1 VTGKNSVGYTL
12 SALGTR
18 TFQTFNPVENSYNET
33 IFVEAVSQEI
43 EEAVLL
49 ASNAFEVLKGISYL
63 KKAAFLDRV
72 AEKLAENEITIL
84 QQYILESGLT
94 MDRAKVEM
102 KRTIYQ
108 LTSFSELV
116 KENNWREISI
126 DQTDSSRIPPKP
138 DLRKMLFGVG
148 PVVVFGAS
156 NFPLAYSTI
165 GGDSVSALAAGCPV
179 IVKSHPLHAGTGEL
193 VTKCVLEA
201 AKETEMPDG
210 IFSNLNAQG
219 FEVGEALVKHPLVK
233 AVGFTGSIKGGRA
246 LYDLANQ
253 RPEPIPVFA
262 EMGSVNPVIILPNSL
277 EKKIDEWSTMYAD
290 SISASCGQFC
300 TNPGLLFCVKSKT
313 SDEFIEQLTK
323 KVLQKEA
330 QTMLHPTI
338 HSSFERLKAER
349 LVILGVRY
357 FEKQGE
363 VENNSGR
370 QTIALVSGKNF
381 QNNPSLE
388 EEVFGPFSLVV
399 ECESVEEIIACL
411 KNLNGQLTASV
422 LGEVDEVNHQ
432 LDLLKVLQNKV
443 GRIVFNGV
451 PTGVEVCPSMHHGGP
466 YPASTDARFTAVGI
480 DSIKR
485 FARPIAFQNC
495 PDQLLPDELK
505 HSNPLNL
512 LRRVK

>member
-1 VTGKNSVGYTL
+1 MTGKNSVGYKL

-33 IFVEAVSQEI
+33 IFVEAVSEEI

-49 ASNAFEVLKGISYL
+49 ASNAFEELKGISHF
-63 KKAAFLDRV
+63 KKAEFLSRI
-72 AEKLAENEITIL
+72 AELLTEKEDLIL
-84 QQYILESGLT
+84 QQYIRESGLSYE
-94 MDRAKVEM
+94 RGKIEM
-102 KRTIYQ
+102 KRTIFQ

-116 KENNWREISI
+116 KENNWRELSI
-126 DQTDSSRIPPKP
+126 DLADDSRIPPKP
-138 DLRKMLFGVG
+138 DFRKMLFGIG

-193 VTKCVLEA
+193 VANCVLQA
-201 AKETEMPDG
+201 AKETNMPNG

-219 FEVGEALVKHPLVK
+219 FEVGVALVNHPFVK

-246 LYDLANQ
+246 LFDIANQ

-262 EMGSVNPVIILPNSL
+262 EMGSVNPVVLLPESL
-277 EKKIDEWSTMYAD
+277 VAKVDEWSTMYAD

-300 TNPGLLFCVKSKT
+300 TNPGLLFCVKSNA
-313 SDEFIEQLTK
+313 SDEFVEQLTK
-323 KVLQKEA
+323 KLLQKDA
-330 QTMLHPTI
+330 QTMLHPSI
-338 HSSFERLKAER
+338 HSSFERLKTER
-349 LVILGVRY
+349 LDDAAVRY
-357 FEKQGE
+357 FEKEGE
-363 VENNSGR
+363 LNSNVGR
-370 QTIALVSGKNF
+370 QTIALVSGKHF
-381 QNNPSLE
+381 QNNPNLE

-399 ECESVEEIIACL
+399 ECESMNEIIACL
-411 KNLNGQLTASV
+411 KKLNGQLTASV
-422 LGEVDEVNHQ
+422 LGEIDEVNDQ
-432 LDLLKVLQNKV
+432 LDVVKVLQNKV

-495 PDQLLPDELK
+495 PDELLPDELK
-505 HSNPLNL
+505 YSNPLNL
-512 LRRVK
+512 ARRVK

>member
-1 VTGKNSVGYTL
+1 MTGKNSVGYKLT
-12 SALGTR
+12 ALGSR

-49 ASNAFEVLKGISYL
+49 ASSAFEELKSISYL
-63 KKAAFLDRV
+63 KRATFLGRIAD
-72 AEKLAENEITIL
+72 KLAENEETIL
-84 QQYILESGLT
+84 QQYILESGLK

-102 KRTIYQ
+102 KRTIFQ
-108 LTSFSELV
+108 VTSFSQLV
-116 KENNWREISI
+116 KDNNWREVSI
-126 DQTDSSRIPPKP
+126 DCADNSRIPPKP
-138 DLRKMLFGVG
+138 DLRKMLFGIG

-165 GGDSVSALAAGCPV
+165 GGDSVAALAAGCPV

-193 VTKCVLEA
+193 VAQCVIEA
-201 AKETEMPDG
+201 AKETEMPNG
-210 IFSNLNAQG
+210 IFSNLNAIG
-219 FEVGEALVKHPLVK
+219 FEVGELLVKHSLIK
-233 AVGFTGSIKGGRA
+233 AVGFTGSIRGGRA
-246 LYDLANQ
+246 LFDLANQ

-290 SISASCGQFC
+290 SIAASCGQFC
-300 TNPGLLFCVKSKT
+300 TNPGLLFCVRSKS
-313 SDEFIEQLTK
+313 SEDFIQQLAGK
-323 KVLQKEA
+323 LLGKDA
-330 QTMLHPTI
+330 QTMLHPSI
-338 HSSFERLKAER
+338 HSSFNRLKTER
-349 LVILGVRY
+349 FGIEGLRK
-357 FEKQGE
+357 FEKEGDID
-363 VENNSGR
+363 VNSGR
-370 QTIALVSGKNF
+370 QTIAVVSGKLF

-399 ECESVEEIIACL
+399 ECESVNEIIECI

-422 LGEVDEVNHQ
+422 LGGIEEMNDHLE
-432 LDLLKVLQNKV
+432 LLKVLQNKV

-485 FARPIAFQNC
+485 FARPITFQNC
-495 PDQLLPDELK
+495 PDELLPDELK
-505 HSNPLNL
+505 YSNPLNIA
-512 LRRVK
+512 RRVN

>member
-1 VTGKNSVGYTL
+1 MTGKNSVGYRL

-18 TFQTFNPVENSYNET
+18 TFQTLNPVENSYNET

-49 ASNAFEVLKGISYL
+49 ASNAFEELKGISHL
-63 KKAAFLDRV
+63 KKAAFLDRI
-72 AEKLAENEITIL
+72 AGKLAEEEDAIL
-84 QQYILESGLT
+84 RHYLLESGLT
-94 MDRAKVEM
+94 LDRAKVEM
-102 KRTIYQ
+102 KRTIFQ

-126 DQTDSSRIPPKP
+126 DQGDNSRIPPKP
-138 DLRKMLFGVG
+138 DLRKMLFGIG

-165 GGDSVSALAAGCPV
+165 GGDSVAALAAGCPV

-193 VTKCVLEA
+193 VAKCVLEA
-201 AKETEMPDG
+201 AKETEMPNG

-219 FEVGEALVKHPLVK
+219 FEVGEALVKHPLIK

-246 LYDLANQ
+246 LFDLANQ

-277 EKKIDEWSTMYAD
+277 EKKIDEWSTIYAD

-300 TNPGLLFCVKSKT
+300 TNPGLLFCVKSKA
-313 SDEFIEQLTK
+313 SDDFIEQLTK

-330 QTMLHPTI
+330 QTMLHPSI
-338 HSSFERLKAER
+338 YSSFNRLKAER
-349 LVILGVRY
+349 LGAEGVR
-357 FEKQGE
+357 FVEKEGE
-363 VENNSGR
+363 VESNTGR
-370 QTIALVSGKNF
+370 QTIAVVSGKNF
-381 QNNPSLE
+381 QNNPCLE

-399 ECESVEEIIACL
+399 ECESVNEIIACL

-422 LGEVDEVNHQ
+422 LSEVDEVSHQ
-432 LDLLKVLQNKV
+432 VDLLKILQNKV

-466 YPASTDARFTAVGI
+466 YPASTYSRFTAVGI

-495 PDQLLPDELK
+495 PDQILPDELK
-505 HSNPLNL
+505 HSNPLKL
-512 LRRVK
+512 VRRLN

>member
-1 VTGKNSVGYTL
+1 MTGKNSVGYKLT
-12 SALGTR
+12 ALGSR

-49 ASNAFEVLKGISYL
+49 ASSAFEELKSISYL
-63 KKAAFLDRV
+63 KRAAFLGRIAD
-72 AEKLAENEITIL
+72 KLAENEETIL
-84 QQYILESGLT
+84 QQYILESGLK

-102 KRTIYQ
+102 KRTIFQ
-108 LTSFSELV
+108 VTSFSQLV
-116 KENNWREISI
+116 KDNNWREVSI
-126 DQTDSSRIPPKP
+126 DCADNSRIPPKP
-138 DLRKMLFGVG
+138 DLRKMLFGIG

-156 NFPLAYSTI
+156 NFPIAYSTI
-165 GGDSVSALAAGCPV
+165 GGDSVAALAAGCPV

-193 VTKCVLEA
+193 VAQCVIEA
-201 AKETEMPDG
+201 AKETEMPNG
-210 IFSNLNAQG
+210 IFSNLNAFG
-219 FEVGEALVKHPLVK
+219 FEVGESLVKHSQIK

-246 LYDLANQ
+246 LFDLANQ

-290 SISASCGQFC
+290 SIAASCGQFC
-300 TNPGLLFCVKSKT
+300 TNPGLLFCVRSKSNE
-313 SDEFIEQLTK
+313 DFIQQLAGK
-323 KVLQKEA
+323 LLEKDA
-330 QTMLHPTI
+330 QTMLHPSI
-338 HSSFERLKAER
+338 HSSFNRLKTER
-349 LVILGVRY
+349 FGIEGLRK
-357 FEKQGE
+357 FEKEGDID
-363 VENNSGR
+363 VNSGR
-370 QTIALVSGKNF
+370 QTIAVVSGKLF

-399 ECESVEEIIACL
+399 ECESVNEIIECI

-422 LGEVDEVNHQ
+422 LGGIEEMNDHLE
-432 LDLLKVLQNKV
+432 LLKVLQNKV

-485 FARPIAFQNC
+485 FARPITFQNC
-495 PDQLLPDELK
+495 PDELLPDELK
-505 HSNPLNL
+505 YSNPLNIA
-512 LRRVK
+512 RRVN

>member
-1 VTGKNSVGYTL
+1 VTGKNSVGYKL

-33 IFVEAVSQEI
+33 IFVEAVSQEV

-49 ASNAFEVLKGISYL
+49 ASNAFEELKGISHL
-63 KKAAFLDRV
+63 KRATFLNRIAD
-72 AEKLAENEITIL
+72 KLAENEEVIL

-94 MDRAKVEM
+94 LDRAKVEM
-102 KRTIYQ
+102 KRTISQ
-108 LTSFSELV
+108 LSSFSALV

-126 DQTDSSRIPPKP
+126 DQADTSRIPTKP

-165 GGDSVSALAAGCPV
+165 GGDSVAALAAGCPV
-179 IVKSHPLHAGTGEL
+179 IVKSHPLHSGTGEL
-193 VTKCVLEA
+193 VAQCVIEA
-201 AKETEMPDG
+201 AKETEMPNG

-219 FEVGEALVKHPLVK
+219 FEVGETLVKHPLVK

-246 LYDLANQ
+246 LFDLANQ

-277 EKKIDEWSTMYAD
+277 EKKIDEWSTLYAD

-300 TNPGLLFCVKSKT
+300 TNPGLLFCVKSKG
-313 SDEFIEQLTK
+313 SDEFIKQLTK
-323 KVLQKEA
+323 KLLHNDA
-330 QTMLHPTI
+330 QTMLHPSI
-338 HSSFERLKAER
+338 YSSFERLKTER
-349 LVILGVRY
+349 LEDETVRC
-357 FEKQGE
+357 FEKEGE
-363 VENNSGR
+363 LISNVGR
-370 QTIALVSGKNF
+370 QTIAVVSGKNF

-399 ECESVEEIIACL
+399 ECESVNEIIACL

-495 PDQLLPDELK
+495 PDQILPDELK
-505 HSNPLNL
+505 HSNPLKL
-512 LRRVK
+512 VRRVK

>member
-1 VTGKNSVGYTL
+1 MTGKNSVGYKL

-18 TFQTFNPVENSYNET
+18 TFQTFNPVENSYNEM
-33 IFVEAVSQEI
+33 IFVEAVSEEI

-49 ASNAFEVLKGISYL
+49 ASNAFEELKGISHF
-63 KKAAFLDRV
+63 KKAAFLSRI
-72 AEKLAENEITIL
+72 AELLTEKEDLIL
-84 QQYILESGLT
+84 QRYIRESGLT
-94 MDRAKVEM
+94 YERGKIEM
-102 KRTIYQ
+102 KRTIFQ

-116 KENNWREISI
+116 KENNWRELSI
-126 DQTDSSRIPPKP
+126 DLADDSRIPPKL
-138 DLRKMLFGVG
+138 DLRKMLFGIG

-193 VTKCVLEA
+193 VANCVLQA
-201 AKETEMPDG
+201 AKETEMPNG
-210 IFSNLNAQG
+210 IFSNLNAEG
-219 FEVGEALVKHPLVK
+219 FEVGETLVKHPLIK

-246 LYDLANQ
+246 LFDLANQ
-253 RPEPIPVFA
+253 RAEPIPVFA
-262 EMGSVNPVIILPNSL
+262 EMGSVNPVVLLPESL
-277 EKKIDEWSTMYAD
+277 VAKVDEWSTMYAD

-300 TNPGLLFCVKSKT
+300 TNPGLLFCVKSNA
-313 SDEFIEQLTK
+313 SDEFVEQLTK
-323 KVLQKEA
+323 KLLQKDA
-330 QTMLHPTI
+330 QTMLHPSI
-338 HSSFERLKAER
+338 HSSFERLKTER
-349 LVILGVRY
+349 LEDEAVRY
-357 FEKQGE
+357 FEKEGE
-363 VENNSGR
+363 LDCNVGR
-370 QTIALVSGKNF
+370 QTIALVSGKHF
-381 QNNPSLE
+381 QNNSNLE

-399 ECESVEEIIACL
+399 ECESVNEIIACL
-411 KNLNGQLTASV
+411 KKLNGQLTASV
-422 LGEVDEVNHQ
+422 LGEVEEVNEH
-432 LDLLKVLQNKV
+432 LDVVKVLQDKV

-495 PDQLLPDELK
+495 PDELLPDELK

-512 LRRVK
+512 VRREK

>member
-1 VTGKNSVGYTL
+1 VTGKNSVGYKL

-33 IFVEAVSQEI
+33 IFVEAVSEEI

-49 ASNAFEVLKGISYL
+49 ASNAFEELKGISHL
-63 KKAAFLDRV
+63 KKAAFLSRI
-72 AEKLAENEITIL
+72 ASKLAENEETIL
-84 QQYILESGLT
+84 QQYIIESGLT
-94 MDRAKVEM
+94 IDRAKVEM
-102 KRTIYQ
+102 KRTIFQ

-126 DQTDSSRIPPKP
+126 DQSDNSRIPPKP
-138 DLRKMLFGVG
+138 DLRKMLFGIG

-193 VTKCVLEA
+193 VANCVLQA
-201 AKETEMPDG
+201 AKETEMPNG

-219 FEVGEALVKHPLVK
+219 FEVGVALVKHTLVK

-246 LYDLANQ
+246 LFDLANQ

-277 EKKIDEWSTMYAD
+277 EKKINEWSTMYAD

-300 TNPGLLFCVKSKT
+300 TNPGLLFCVKSNA
-313 SDEFIEQLTK
+313 SDEFVEQLTK
-323 KVLQKEA
+323 KLLQKDA
-330 QTMLHPTI
+330 QTMLHPSI
-338 HSSFERLKAER
+338 HSGFERLKKER
-349 LVILGVRY
+349 LDDEAVRY
-357 FEKQGE
+357 FEKEGE
-363 VENNSGR
+363 LNSNVGR
-370 QTIALVSGKNF
+370 QTIALVSGKHF
-381 QNNPSLE
+381 QNNPNLE

-399 ECESVEEIIACL
+399 QCESVNEIIACL
-411 KNLNGQLTASV
+411 KKLNGQLTASV
-422 LGEVDEVNHQ
+422 LGEVDEVNDH
-432 LDLLKVLQNKV
+432 LDVVKVLQNKV

-451 PTGVEVCPSMHHGGP
+451 PTGVEVCSSMHHGGP

-495 PDQLLPDELK
+495 PDEILPYELK
-505 HSNPLNL
+505 HSNPLKL
-512 LRRVK
+512 ARRVK

>member
-1 VTGKNSVGYTL
+1 MTGKNSVGYKL

-33 IFVEAVSQEI
+33 IFVEAVSEEI

-49 ASNAFEVLKGISYL
+49 ASNAFEELKGISHL
-63 KKAAFLDRV
+63 KKAAFLSRI
-72 AEKLAENEITIL
+72 ASKLSENEDSIL
-84 QQYILESGLT
+84 QHYVLESGLT
-94 MDRAKVEM
+94 LDRAKVEM
-102 KRTIYQ
+102 KRTIFQ
-108 LTSFSELV
+108 LTSFSALV
-116 KENNWREISI
+116 KENNWREVSI
-126 DQTDSSRIPPKP
+126 DLPDDSRIPPKP
-138 DLRKMLFGVG
+138 DLRKMLFGIG

-193 VTKCVLEA
+193 VANCVLQA
-201 AKETEMPDG
+201 AKETEMPNG

-219 FEVGEALVKHPLVK
+219 FEVGVALVNHPFVK

-246 LYDLANQ
+246 LFDLANQ

-262 EMGSVNPVIILPNSL
+262 EMGSVNPVVLLPESL
-277 EKKIDEWSTMYAD
+277 VAKVDEWSTMYAD

-300 TNPGLLFCVKSKT
+300 TNPGLLFCVKSKA
-313 SDEFIEQLTK
+313 SDEFVEQLTK
-323 KVLQKEA
+323 KLLQKDA
-330 QTMLHPTI
+330 QTMLHPSI
-338 HSSFERLKAER
+338 HSSFERLKTER
-349 LVILGVRY
+349 LEDEAVRY
-357 FEKQGE
+357 FEKEGE
-363 VENNSGR
+363 LNSNDGR
-370 QTIALVSGKNF
+370 QTIALVSGKHF
-381 QNNPSLE
+381 QNNPNLE

-399 ECESVEEIIACL
+399 ECESVNEIIACL
-411 KNLNGQLTASV
+411 KKLNGQLTASV
-422 LGEVDEVNHQ
+422 LGEIDEVNDH
-432 LDLLKVLQNKV
+432 LDVVKVLQNKV

-480 DSIKR
+480 DSIRR

-495 PDQLLPDELK
+495 PDELLPDELK
-505 HSNPLNL
+505 NSNPLNL
-512 LRRVK
+512 ARRVK

>member
-1 VTGKNSVGYTL
+1 VTGKNSVGYNL

-49 ASNAFEVLKGISYL
+49 ASNAFEELKGISHL
-63 KKAAFLDRV
+63 KRAFFLSRI
-72 AEKLAENEITIL
+72 AEKLAENENAIL
-84 QQYILESGLT
+84 QQYIQESGLT

-102 KRTIYQ
+102 KRTIFQ
-108 LTSFSELV
+108 LTSFSGLV

-126 DQTDSSRIPPKP
+126 DKADDVRVPPKP
-138 DLRKMLFGVG
+138 DLRKMLFGIG

-165 GGDSVSALAAGCPV
+165 GGDSVAALAAGCPV

-193 VTKCVLEA
+193 VTNCVIEA
-201 AKETEMPDG
+201 AKETEMPNG
-210 IFSNLNAQG
+210 IFSNLNAEG
-219 FEVGEALVKHPLVK
+219 FEVGEELVKNPLIK

-246 LYDLANQ
+246 LFDIANQ

-262 EMGSVNPVIILPNSL
+262 EMGSVNPVILLPDSL
-277 EKKIDEWSTMYAD
+277 EERIDEWSTMYAD
-290 SISASCGQFC
+290 SIAASCGQFC
-300 TNPGLLFCVKSKT
+300 TNPGLLFCVKSK
-313 SDEFIEQLTK
+313 SSEKFIELLTK
-323 KVLQKEA
+323 KLLQKDA
-330 QTMLHPTI
+330 QTMLHPSI
-338 HSSFERLKAER
+338 YSSFERLKAER
-349 LVILGVRY
+349 LGDENLHF
-357 FEKQGE
+357 FEKEGE
-363 VENNSGR
+363 IEINSGR
-370 QTIALVSGKNF
+370 QTIAVVSGMHF

-399 ECESVEEIIACL
+399 ECSSVNEIIECL
-411 KNLNGQLTASV
+411 KNLNGQLTTSV
-422 LGEVDEVNHQ
+422 LGEVDEVSRYS
-432 LDLLKVLQNKV
+432 DLLKVLQNKV

-451 PTGVEVCPSMHHGGP
+451 PTGVEVCPSMNHGGP
-466 YPASTDARFTAVGI
+466 YPASTDSRFTAVGI

-495 PDQLLPDELK
+495 PDELLPNELK
-505 HSNPLNL
+505 DSNPLKL
-512 LRRVK
+512 ARRVN

>member
-1 VTGKNSVGYTL
+1 MTGKNSVGYKL

-49 ASNAFEVLKGISYL
+49 ASNAFEELKGISHL
-63 KKAAFLDRV
+63 KRAAFLDRI
-72 AEKLAENEITIL
+72 AHKLAENEEVIL

-94 MDRAKVEM
+94 LDRAKVEM
-102 KRTIYQ
+102 KRTIFQ
-108 LTSFSELV
+108 LTSFSALV

-126 DQTDSSRIPPKP
+126 DHADTSRIPPKP

-193 VTKCVLEA
+193 VAQCVIEA
-201 AKETEMPDG
+201 AKETEMPNG

-219 FEVGEALVKHPLVK
+219 FEVGETLVKHPLVK

-246 LYDLANQ
+246 LFDLANQ

-300 TNPGLLFCVKSKT
+300 TNPGLLFCVKSKA
-313 SDEFIEQLTK
+313 SDEFIKQLTK
-323 KVLQKEA
+323 KLLQKDA
-330 QTMLHPTI
+330 QTMLHPSI
-338 HSSFERLKAER
+338 HSSFERLKTER
-349 LVILGVRY
+349 LEDETVRY
-357 FEKQGE
+357 FEKEGE
-363 VENNSGR
+363 IEINSGR
-370 QTIALVSGKNF
+370 QTIAVVSGENF
-381 QNNPSLE
+381 RNNPSLE

-399 ECESVEEIIACL
+399 ECESVDEIILCL
-411 KNLNGQLTASV
+411 KNVNGQLTASV

-466 YPASTDARFTAVGI
+466 YPASTDSRFTAVGI

-495 PDQLLPDELK
+495 PDQILPDELK

>member
-1 VTGKNSVGYTL
+1 MTGKNSVGYKL

-33 IFVEAVSQEI
+33 IFVEAVSEEI

-49 ASNAFEVLKGISYL
+49 ASNAFEELKGISHF
-63 KKAAFLDRV
+63 KKAAFLSRI
-72 AEKLAENEITIL
+72 AELLTEKEDLIL
-84 QQYILESGLT
+84 QQYIRESGLSYE
-94 MDRAKVEM
+94 RGKIEM
-102 KRTIYQ
+102 KRTIFQ

-116 KENNWREISI
+116 KENNWREVSI
-126 DQTDSSRIPPKP
+126 DLPDDSRIPPKP
-138 DLRKMLFGVG
+138 DLRKMLFGIG

-193 VTKCVLEA
+193 VANCVLQA
-201 AKETEMPDG
+201 AKETEMPNG
-210 IFSNLNAQG
+210 IFSNLNAHG
-219 FEVGEALVKHPLVK
+219 FEVGVALVNHPFVK

-246 LYDLANQ
+246 LFDLANQ

-262 EMGSVNPVIILPNSL
+262 EMGSVNPVVILPKSL
-277 EKKIDEWSTMYAD
+277 VTKVDEWSTMYAD

-300 TNPGLLFCVKSKT
+300 TNPGLLFCVKSNA
-313 SDEFIEQLTK
+313 SDEFVEQLTK
-323 KVLQKEA
+323 KLLQKDA
-330 QTMLHPTI
+330 QTMLHPSI
-338 HSSFERLKAER
+338 HSSFERLKTER
-349 LVILGVRY
+349 LEDEAVRY
-357 FEKQGE
+357 FEKEGE
-363 VENNSGR
+363 LNSNVGR
-370 QTIALVSGKNF
+370 QTIALVSGKHF
-381 QNNPSLE
+381 QNNPNLE

-399 ECESVEEIIACL
+399 ECESVNEIIACL
-411 KNLNGQLTASV
+411 KKLNGQLTASV
-422 LGEVDEVNHQ
+422 LGEIDEVNDH
-432 LDLLKVLQNKV
+432 LDVVKVLQNKV

-480 DSIKR
+480 DSIRR

-495 PDQLLPDELK
+495 PDELLPDELK
-505 HSNPLNL
+505 NSNPLNL
-512 LRRVK
+512 ARRVK